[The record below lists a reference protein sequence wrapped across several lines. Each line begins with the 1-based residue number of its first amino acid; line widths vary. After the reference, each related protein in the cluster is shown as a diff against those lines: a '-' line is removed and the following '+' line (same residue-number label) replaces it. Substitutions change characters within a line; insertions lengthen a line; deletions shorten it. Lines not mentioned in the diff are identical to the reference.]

1 LPIGFK
7 DEVLHKLVDLLM
19 EIIPDKEARWK
30 AYDKIEKLGNLND
43 ALHVIEREK
52 SENS

>member
-7 DEVLHKLVDLLM
+7 VEVLHKLVDLLM
-19 EIIPDKEARWK
+19 EIIPDIETRWK
-30 AYDKIEKLGNLND
+30 IYDQIEKLGNLND
-43 ALHVIEREK
+43 ALHDIEREK